1 MTEAAMKCRL
11 INHPPDKG
19 NCGEQNNRE
28 NNRQRP
34 ENPRPRLSF
43 SDLLYRVVQ
52 REGRSDCAQRSKKE
66 RRHKTIQV
74 RPRTSM
80 LKTVNTRQ
88 KNQQNVNDGNE
99 IRNCEAYFAQNR
111 HLIFVGVQTATLA
124 QGRTGGWPSLSRSLR
139 KAEDFL
145 AGVPATN
152 DRRPPLPQ
160 SPREVPRKVSL

>member
-124 QGRTGGWPSLSRSLR
+124 QGRTRVAQPIAFFA

-145 AGVPATN
+145 AGVPTTN

-160 SPREVPRKVSL
+160 SPREVPRKLSL